1 MNTWLSEDKN
11 GLPGDK
17 LACRFTNG
25 VSSRWKIYRS
35 LVQEG
40 RQFLHIV
47 HTCEE
52 PASIFPE
59 LFSSSTFD
67 MATQPSFWK
76 DELATDQTR
85 LFTDSIAD

>member
-1 MNTWLSEDKN
+1 MIVGGRERLTWGQAGLSFHKRGSQSMENLK
-11 GLPGDK
+11 
-17 LACRFTNG
+17 
-25 VSSRWKIYRS
+25 VSSQK
-35 LVQEG
+35 G
-40 RQFLHIV
+40 RQSLNIV

-52 PASIFPE
+52 QASIFPE